1 MELLRYIAYASI
13 VIWVLIPIRQLGT
26 RLFLFFLILALLDL
40 SSFILLYVFKT
51 KAEVIYLIGSTRL
64 LYPVLTD
71 LKYIYR
77 FAVVS
82 ILIAAAFIIFYYTS
96 ISPIL
101 FQMVIHLAILIY
113 FLKVLVLYYGLNRK
127 VLLFHLFLLTYE
139 FSLLLKFFVFWHELN
154 LGLVYF
160 YLTTIFQ
167 ILIGIFF
174 LFINE
179 KNSPQIN
186 I

>member
-13 VIWVLIPIRQLGT
+13 VIWALIPIRQFGT

-51 KAEVIYLIGSTRL
+51 KTEVIYLIGTTIL
-64 LYPVLTD
+64 LYPLLTE
-71 LKYIYR
+71 LKNIYR
-77 FAVVS
+77 FGVVWV
-82 ILIAAAFIIFYYTS
+82 LVAAAFIIFYYTS

-113 FLKVLVLYYGLNRK
+113 FLKVLVLYYGLNRN
-127 VLLFHLFLLTYE
+127 VLLFHCFLLAYE
-139 FSLLLKFFVFWHELN
+139 FSLILKFFVYWHELN
-154 LGLVYF
+154 LGLIYF

-167 ILIGIFF
+167 IGIGIFF

-179 KNSPQIN
+179 KNSPFIK